1 MSSNAPACQARSAR
15 LSTSRSAA
23 LCPSSSARQSIKV
36 FAVEALDPPEEVTAQ
51 DLLEEATAQED
62 PVALVQ
68 RSTAMEKD
76 LQLNK
81 DQVAHTG
88 PQEAPAKVQV
98 DGLGEAQVVLQNP
111 VEEVMVA
118 VEDQAEVTH

>member
-1 MSSNAPACQARSAR
+1 MS
-15 LSTSRSAA
+15 
-23 LCPSSSARQSIKV
+23 
-36 FAVEALDPPEEVTAQ
+36 AVEALDPPEEVTAQ

-111 VEEVMVA
+111 VEEAMVA

>member
-1 MSSNAPACQARSAR
+1 M
-15 LSTSRSAA
+15 
-23 LCPSSSARQSIKV
+23 

-111 VEEVMVA
+111 VEEATVA
-118 VEDQAEVTH
+118 VEDQAEEEEEVTAKVFQSSNAALCKSSSAGVFQDSNVEQ

>member
-1 MSSNAPACQARSAR
+1 
-15 LSTSRSAA
+15 
-23 LCPSSSARQSIKV
+23 V
-36 FAVEALDPPEEVTAQ
+36 FAVEALDPPEEVTAL

-81 DQVAHTG
+81 DQVAHTA
-88 PQEAPAKVQV
+88 PQEAPAKAQV

-111 VEEVMVA
+111 VEEATVA

>member
-1 MSSNAPACQARSAR
+1 M
-15 LSTSRSAA
+15 
-23 LCPSSSARQSIKV
+23 
-36 FAVEALDPPEEVTAQ
+36 EALDPPEEVTAQ

-62 PVALVQ
+62 QVALVQ

-111 VEEVMVA
+111 VEEATVA